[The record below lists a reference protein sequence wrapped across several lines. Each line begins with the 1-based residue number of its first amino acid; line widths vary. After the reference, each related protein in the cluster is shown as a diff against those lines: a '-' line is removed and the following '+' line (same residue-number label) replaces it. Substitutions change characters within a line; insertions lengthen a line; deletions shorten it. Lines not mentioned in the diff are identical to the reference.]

1 MSRMIQFI
9 KKSVLLLCLM
19 CLSGYSAFAQ
29 EAEQEAPSFM
39 VELNNLQAT
48 EEGCLISFLVENR
61 LGVDL
66 DNTSFEMVFFDQNN
80 FVDQLIVLDF
90 NGFKQ
95 NKLKVRQFNLPET
108 QCSNIGQILVNDIP
122 TCEGQGIDSASCS
135 EFLNA
140 KSRVETGFN
149 G

>member
-1 MSRMIQFI
+1 MSSMIQFI
-9 KKSVLLLCLM
+9 KKSTMLLCLL
-19 CLSGYSAFAQ
+19 CLSGYAAFAQ
-29 EAEQEAPSFM
+29 ETEQEAPSFM

-61 LGVDL
+61 LGFDL

-122 TCEGQGIDSASCS
+122 TCEGEGVDPASCS
-135 EFLNA
+135 AFLDT